1 LAAVNG
7 KGRNPCRSNSS
18 DKQRRF
24 VLEYMKDLNATQA
37 AIRAGYSEKTAK
49 QQGSRLL
56 TNADLMTEVTKQRV
70 KQEKRTEITADY
82 VLNSIVEV
90 VERCKQAVPSR
101 DHEGNPTGEYS
112 FEATAALKGLELL
125 GRHKKLFT
133 DKVEHSGAVTTDS
146 GQRLAELL
154 SQASERAD
162 NLSQ

>member
-1 LAAVNG
+1 MPS
-7 KGRNPCRSNSS
+7 NPLS

-70 KQEKRTEITADY
+70 RQEKRTEITADY

-90 VERCKQAVPSR
+90 VERCKQAEQVK

-112 FEATAALKGLELL
+112 FEANAALKGLELL

>member
-1 LAAVNG
+1 MPVSKL
-7 KGRNPCRSNSS
+7 S

-37 AIRAGYSEKTAK
+37 AIRAGYGKKGAK
-49 QQGSRLL
+49 VAGHRLL
-56 TNADLMTEVTKQRV
+56 TNVNVQSELNQRRN
-70 KQEKRTEITADY
+70 KQETRTEITSDFILY
-82 VLNSIVEV
+82 GILDTVQ
-90 VERCKQAVPSR
+90 RCRQAVPVV
-101 DHEGNPTGEYS
+101 DKKGNHVHIENEDGELVPAYT
-112 FEATAALKGLELL
+112 FNALGALKGFELL